1 MSHHVVSIRLYLAVF
16 FSLMVLT
23 AVTVW
28 VAFLDFGPLNDV
40 LAMGIAIFK
49 ASLVILYFMH
59 VRYNSKLTWAFV
71 ASGFFWLALLLV
83 LTGQDYWSRDWDKTK
98 GWDQS
103 PGWED
108 LTPKA
113 ADPTDADESHASEEH

>member
-28 VAFLDFGPLNDV
+28 VAFLDFGPLNDI

-71 ASGFFWLALLLV
+71 ASGFFWLVLLLV

-113 ADPTDADESHASEEH
+113 ADPTDAEEGHASEEH